1 MSEPPTRLA
10 VVSDILLPALEV
22 SGRRIISSS
31 GAAIAAQP
39 GRGDRHD
46 ADTSHNQIILTPLP
60 TGSAVLN
67 TVFLHA
73 DVRGRLYRVED
84 FRDTLAQLVLLPEVL
99 ALGAYQ
105 MNHVWAGTF
114 KSSEGKRRALAA
126 GDLVVKGKRCLV
138 IDPGSRDVR
147 LKLHWLL
154 FHVPDDE
161 VRVALSPYGK
171 VIEVGTEKWRVQGV
185 TGCGSMTRTAVIR
198 LKPGVSLDDLPHQ
211 LKIAGGLALVVAP
224 GRAPLC
230 LRCQRT
236 GHIRR
241 ECRVPKCESCK
252 RFGHDAD
259 HCVRTYATATGP
271 GGSEANA
278 ELVMDEADAEAAN
291 EGVATTSEASDGMA
305 KSDAVRPADYM
316 TIVMVTCEN
325 RLELTLTNLKSILAF
340 SRASFRLIIYADA
353 KNIND
358 LQVRDMLPK
367 EDAVL
372 YLDADILLLRP
383 VEELWRIFHSMGPS
397 HLIAQ
402 AYEIEDIDTNPYR
415 HYGAKV
421 RLKLRRLPAE
431 VPDDLVRKALKPFV
445 KVERVERE
453 TWREETFSGVETNT
467 RIVRLKLKDGVTTE
481 RLPHQLRVLNAN
493 IKFFTN

>member
-1 MSEPPTRLA
+1 M
-10 VVSDILLPALEV
+10 
-22 SGRRIISSS
+22 SSS

-46 ADTSHNQIILTPLP
+46 ADTSDYQIILPPLP

-73 DVRGRLYRVED
+73 DVRGRPYRVED
-84 FRDTLAQLVLLPEVL
+84 IRDTLDQLVLLPEVL

-105 MNHVWAGTF
+105 MNHVWAVTF

-138 IDPGSRDVR
+138 IDPGNRDVR

-185 TGCGSMTRTAVIR
+185 MGCGSMTRTAVIR

-241 ECRVPKCESCK
+241 ECRVPKCGSSK

-259 HCVRTYATATGP
+259 NCVRTYATATGP
-271 GGSEANA
+271 GGCEANA

-291 EGVATTSEASDGMA
+291 EGAAPVSEASDGMA
-305 KSDAVRPADYM
+305 KSGSVRPASERPL
-316 TIVMVTCEN
+316 TSTGTQPFNVTATTPKEATSSKD
-325 RLELTLTNLKSILAF
+325 EVTVPPSKTTPTKEAEAQQTNEVHM
-340 SRASFRLIIYADA
+340 ADA
-353 KNIND
+353 SALAIK
-358 LQVRDMLPK
+358 
-367 EDAVL
+367 
-372 YLDADILLLRP
+372 RP
-383 VEELWRIFHSMGPS
+383 LEQDPVSSKGSSVSTFSEPPAKTVPQRRKPS
-397 HLIAQ
+397 
-402 AYEIEDIDTNPYR
+402 
-415 HYGAKV
+415 
-421 RLKLRRLPAE
+421 
-431 VPDDLVRKALKPFV
+431 LKPSPGPAPDPRGLD
-445 KVERVERE
+445 KP
-453 TWREETFSGVETNT
+453 TG
-467 RIVRLKLKDGVTTE
+467 
-481 RLPHQLRVLNAN
+481 
-493 IKFFTN
+493 